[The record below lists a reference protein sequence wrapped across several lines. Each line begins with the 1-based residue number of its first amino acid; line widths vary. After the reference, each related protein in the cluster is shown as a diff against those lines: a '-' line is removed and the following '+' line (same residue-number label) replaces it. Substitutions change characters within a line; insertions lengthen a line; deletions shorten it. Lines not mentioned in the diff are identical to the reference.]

1 VRHAHFN
8 EIVAWANGA
17 AIQSQRRNGDWYDDD
32 EPHWYPDVNYRVKP
46 ETIKYR
52 VALFKRL
59 EDGSLYTVTCD
70 NVGGSGGEYD
80 FSKKYENFVRWIT
93 DWIEVED

>member
-1 VRHAHFN
+1 MRHAHFN

-32 EPHWYPDVNYRVKP
+32 EPHWYPDVAYRVKP

-52 VALFKRL
+52 VALFK
-59 EDGSLYTVTCD
+59 
-70 NVGGSGGEYD
+70 GGRGRYYATSCNEVNA
-80 FSKKYENFVRWIT
+80 KEHQECRNFVRWIT
-93 DWIEVED
+93 DWIEVEV